1 MPICSY
7 RHIGMNGSPEVP
19 FLGHISRS
27 KAQTEQLKRVWDSK
41 DISRLDYVTAWHA
54 KALSFLSNRRGLLAF
69 ITTNSIVQGDQIPL
83 LFRRIFEEGRRIRFA
98 HRTFAWDSEAPR
110 KAAVHCVIIG
120 FDRRT
125 EPKSRLWDHPN
136 INDEPITTPVE
147 RC

>member
-1 MPICSY
+1 
-7 RHIGMNGSPEVP
+7 MNGFPEVP

-27 KAQTEQLKRVWDSK
+27 KAQTEQLKRVWESK

-54 KALSFLSNRRGLLAF
+54 KALSFLSNRRGLLDF
-69 ITTNSIVQGDQIPL
+69 VTTNSIVQGDQVPL
-83 LFRRIFEEGRRIRFA
+83 LFGRIFEEGRRIRFA

-110 KAAVHCVIIG
+110 KVAVHCVIIG

-125 EPKSRLWDHPN
+125 EPKSRLWDYPK
-136 INDEPITTPVE
+136 INDGPITTPVE